1 MVVNKDGDLELY
13 AIHDTPKQIAWSSKG
28 TLALGAGLGLKVLEG
43 YNDEEEEFVSQEAL
57 QRRHMPVADR
67 STEIIFMN
75 RDGSRARDGET
86 RRTSRSPTAPRRS
99 SSATRGRGRAPMV
112 DHAGQLV
119 PSLPVIPATPTVSA
133 TASSK
138 SSAAQFG
145 RGDEDGFPAL
155 PTPGLSTA
163 APTVGPVTSTT
174 STGPTDLSAAKPKN
188 PRQSPSRI
196 VGYSHARARSEEG
209 RSEKS
214 EQKQVSLSRSDTIP
228 ADHFEET
235 NTYATDPAHWS
246 KDTSK
251 PGPAPDRAVSIKSP
265 TRDTRGRERTRKS
278 KEASVVSLVKEDI
291 SMVMRQRVKAGYGLS
306 QVRQYSRFVL
316 LSFRCL
322 STASTQ
328 YGCNAKSGYSRSGNS
343 IVGDMGLAI
352 PYVMWHSFY
361 HCPNNF
367 RMRQIHRKFSASQ
380 QPTCMDMTSLTKVF
394 SVFGKVSHQRLPPS
408 EDKLSM
414 THQQ

>member
-13 AIHDTPKQIAWSSKG
+13 AIHDTPKQVAWSSRG
-28 TLALGAGLGLKVLEG
+28 TLALGAGLGFKVLEG
-43 YNDEEEEFVSQEAL
+43 YNDDEEGQFVSQETL
-57 QRRHMPVADR
+57 QRRNMLIADR
-67 STEIIFMN
+67 STDAIFMN

-86 RRTSRSPTAPRRS
+86 RRTSRSPAAPRRS
-99 SSATRGRGRAPMV
+99 SSATRGRGRASMV
-112 DHAGQLV
+112 DHTGQLV
-119 PSLPVIPATPTVSA
+119 PSLPVIPATPVSAA

-138 SSAAQFG
+138 SSAALFG

-163 APTVGPVTSTT
+163 VPTVGPVTGTN
-174 STGPTDLSAAKPKN
+174 STGPTNLSAAKPKN

-214 EQKQVSLSRSDTIP
+214 EQKQRSLSRTDTIP
-228 ADHFEET
+228 VDHFGEID
-235 NTYATDPAHWS
+235 TYTTTDPTHWS

-251 PGPAPDRAVSIKSP
+251 PPGRAVSLKSP
-265 TRDTRGRERTRKS
+265 TRDARGRERTRKS
-278 KEASVVSLVKEDI
+278 KEESVLSLVKEDI

-306 QVRQYSRFVL
+306 QVRHCSRFIL
-316 LSFRCL
+316 MSFRCL

-328 YGCNAKSGYSRSGNS
+328 YRCNAKSGYGRRGNS

-352 PYVMWHSFY
+352 PYVIWHSFF
-361 HCPNNF
+361 HC
-367 RMRQIHRKFSASQ
+367 
-380 QPTCMDMTSLTKVF
+380 LTTF
-394 SVFGKVSHQRLPPS
+394 A
-408 EDKLSM
+408 
-414 THQQ
+414 